1 MDDASKPVG
10 ELDVRR
16 YGASVLALRSPAET
30 WRRLPRLLSGLV
42 LCGIGISLMVRSGL
56 GLTPWDVLH
65 EGLAERTGLGI
76 GTVIIAVG
84 VAVMLAWLPLRQR
97 PGIGTVANALLIGTV
112 VNLALTALPEP
123 GSSAGRWAFMG
134 VGVFLFGPGS
144 GLYIGAGLGPGPR
157 DGVMTG
163 LAERGLSIRAART
176 GIEISALAAG
186 FALGG
191 TVGIG
196 TLLFALSVG
205 PNVHFWLNRLTVG
218 EPRPPMAATEVG

>member
-1 MDDASKPVG
+1 MG
-10 ELDVRR
+10 EIDRRR
-16 YGASVLALRSPAET
+16 YGATVAVLLSSVDLR
-30 WRRLPRLLSGLV
+30 RRLVRLVAGLV
-42 LCGIGISLMVRSGL
+42 LCGLGIALMVQAGL

-84 VAVMLAWLPLRQR
+84 AVVMLAWIPLRER

-112 VNLALTALPEP
+112 VNLALLVLPEP
-123 GSSAGRWAFMG
+123 GAATGQWAFML
-134 VGVFLFGPGS
+134 VGLFLFGPGS

-163 LAERGLSIRAART
+163 LAKRGLSIRAART
-176 GIEISALAAG
+176 GIEVSALALG

-191 TVGIG
+191 TLGIG

-205 PNVHFWLNRLTVG
+205 PNVHFWLDRLSVG
-218 EPRPPMAATEVG
+218 GREAPVAATEVG

>member
-144 GLYIGAGLGPGPR
+144 GLYIGAGLGAGPR
-157 DGVMTG
+157 DGLMTG
-163 LAERGLSIRAART
+163 LAARGISLRLVRT
-176 GIEISALAAG
+176 GIEAAVLVIG
-186 FALGG
+186 VLLGG

-196 TLLFALSVG
+196 TVALAVSIG
-205 PNVHFWLNRLTVG
+205 PLVQFFLAHLTLPAKVRRPQPV
-218 EPRPPMAATEVG
+218 PR